1 MATPNA
7 ASQHYTDGKSVDVR
21 LSATVE
27 SHDVVYAEGWLGIA
41 ATGGDSDDYIALLID
56 EREYIF
62 DVGSNL
68 PVNKG
73 DIVYVDPTS
82 LEGNQPALAGYTTTA
97 GGGVIP
103 LFKATTSKR
112 VDNTVRGILIVGEA

>member
-1 MATPNA
+1 MATPTA
-7 ASQHYTDGKSVDVR
+7 AKFTTDGKSVDVR
-21 LSATVE
+21 LGATVE
-27 SHDVVYAEGWLGIA
+27 ALDVVYAEGWLGIA
-41 ATGGDSDDYIALLID
+41 ASGGDSDDYIALYVD

-62 DVGSNL
+62 DVGANL